1 MIFEHDFCMGIKDIG
16 KDNFIK
22 NRAILEMLEDIGAY
36 HSDLAGYGAMNGI
49 GKLLDIAKTFFR
61 RKAERLF

>member
-22 NRAILEMLEDIGAY
+22 NRAILEMLEDMIMI
-36 HSDLAGYGAMNGI
+36 AMNNAN
-49 GKLLDIAKTFFR
+49 K
-61 RKAERLF
+61 KAENFKAEKLSKFGNIPGLL